1 MRQIPPDVVR
11 LGSKVTY
18 KRDGAE
24 PQEVSL
30 VLPAA
35 ADISA
40 GKVSVL
46 TPIGTALIGLSTGQT
61 LTWAA
66 RDGQLH
72 RLQVLAVEQP
82 AAAEEYA
89 ASTWCCRVPARAPD
103 QRSVPATE
111 QQPEPA
117 ACLSAAPAG
126 VQPCAM
132 TIVAASPR
140 ETSTS
145 SKPCPPS
152 EVGGTIR
159 SCPCCAS
166 SCRECSFCRPTRSRP
181 PP

>member
-61 LTWAA
+61 ITWAA

-82 AAAEEYA
+82 AAPEASA
-89 ASTWCCRVPARAPD
+89 ASTWCCRLPARATDP
-103 QRSVPATE
+103 RSVPPTHP
-111 QQPEPA
+111 QTQP
-117 ACLSAAPAG
+117 
-126 VQPCAM
+126 
-132 TIVAASPR
+132 T
-140 ETSTS
+140 
-145 SKPCPPS
+145 
-152 EVGGTIR
+152 
-159 SCPCCAS
+159 
-166 SCRECSFCRPTRSRP
+166 
-181 PP
+181 